1 MRKRFGR
8 RWLARP
14 RRARTAHDR
23 DRAHERHQGLERDLA
38 ASTEVTKMK
47 TTGASCSKCG
57 AKALSPAKFSAT
69 RKVAGH
75 AFKDDLDASR
85 CGACGEVLVDG
96 ASFEAFDL
104 RVALELARAGFA
116 TPDALQFMR
125 SATGLRGK
133 DLGALLGLS
142 AEHISRVETGRAPA
156 DKRTVGLL
164 AALLEDQS
172 EGTTRTLDQL
182 RAQGHPRK
190 PGGTI
195 RLPKA
200 SAAKTG
206 RRR

>member
-1 MRKRFGR
+1 
-8 RWLARP
+8 
-14 RRARTAHDR
+14 
-23 DRAHERHQGLERDLA
+23 
-38 ASTEVTKMK
+38 MK
-47 TTGASCSKCG
+47 PNSASCSHCG
-57 AKALSPAKFSAT
+57 AKALSPVKFSAT

-75 AFKDDLDASR
+75 AFKADLDASQ
-85 CGACGEVLVDG
+85 CGACAEVLVDG
-96 ASFEAFDL
+96 ASLEAFDL
-104 RVALELARAGFA
+104 RVALELARAGLA
-116 TPDALQFMR
+116 VPEALRFMR

-142 AEHISRVETGRAPA
+142 AEHISRVETGKAPA

-190 PGGTI
+190 LGGTI

-200 SAAKTG
+200 TAAKPG